1 MLLQVKNLAVSF
13 SSIYG
18 DTDVLED
25 VNIEINK
32 GEIVGVV
39 GESGSGKS
47 VTALSILGLLDK
59 NANVT
64 KGEILYKGKNLLPLS
79 EKELGYLRGK
89 EIGMVFQEPMAAL
102 NPTMKIGKQV
112 SNVIRKHRKVNK
124 KKSKEMT
131 IDALRDVQIYNP
143 EDVYHKYPF
152 QLSGGM
158 LQRVVIA
165 LAMSSPPELL
175 IADEPTTAL
184 DVTIQA
190 EILKM
195 MKDLSNTKDTSIM
208 LITHDLGVVANICDR
223 VYVMYGGKIVEKG
236 TTEEVLY
243 HSEHPYTKGL
253 IESLP
258 EGKPADEPLK
268 ILQGESFNPRNRPM
282 GCVFYDR
289 CPIRADK
296 CIVAPKMNEL
306 NAEHNVACWEAGKNA
321 RNKEPMQTI

>member
-1 MLLQVKNLAVSF
+1 MLLQVKSLSVSF

-18 DTDVLED
+18 DTDVLEG
-25 VNIEINK
+25 VNLEINK
-32 GEIVGVV
+32 GEIVGIV

-59 NANVT
+59 NASVT
-64 KGEILYKGKNLLPLS
+64 EGEILYKGNNLLPLS
-79 EKELGYLRGK
+79 KKNIGYLRGK

-112 SNVIRKHRKVNK
+112 SSVIRKHRKVSRQISK
-124 KKSKEMT
+124 KMA
-131 IDALRDVQIYNP
+131 IDALNDVQIYNS

-195 MKDLSNTKDTSIM
+195 MKDLSDTKDTSIM

-236 TTEEVLY
+236 ATEEVLY

-253 IESLP
+253 IASLP
-258 EGKPADEPLK
+258 EGKAADEPLQ
-268 ILQGESFNPRNRPM
+268 ILQGESFNPRNRPK

-289 CPIRADK
+289 CPIRIDK
-296 CIVAPKMNEL
+296 CMVVPKMREL
-306 NAEHNVACWEAGKNA
+306 NAEHNVACWEAGTNA
-321 RNKEPMQTI
+321 RSKEPLQTI